1 MKKIILPALLL
12 AGTWAAAEAKP
23 LALCRPMP
31 VVQADSTQWKE
42 YIGKYKGVE
51 GSFESFIVTIENGKL
66 MGEATGQGK
75 GELVA
80 DTKQTDV
87 FTVPGYDAT
96 VTFVRDDAKKVI
108 KYKLSVQGQEFE
120 GEKL

>member
-1 MKKIILPALLL
+1 MKKFTLLALLL
-12 AGTWAAAEAKP
+12 AGAWASEAKSLPSP
-23 LALCRPMP
+23 LP
-31 VVQADSTQWKE
+31 VAAVRADSTLWKD
-42 YIGKYKGVE
+42 YVGKYKGVE
-51 GSFESFIVTIENGKL
+51 GSFDSFIVTIENGKL

-80 DTKQTDV
+80 DQKQTDV
-87 FTVPGYDAT
+87 FNVPGYDAT

-108 KYKLSVQGQEFE
+108 KYKLAVQGQEFE